1 MKPNRIIEAE
11 QFANE
16 KLGKRIKISEFYSWD
31 GPYKNAEHTIF
42 YEGYKVGYMEPS
54 KITGNS
60 LVSFVLT
67 QIGAK

>member
-1 MKPNRIIEAE
+1 VKPNRIIEAE

-16 KLGKRIKISEFYSWD
+16 KLGKRIMISEFYSWD
-31 GPYKNAEHTIF
+31 GPIKNAEYTIF
-42 YEGYKVGYMEPS
+42 YDGTRVGYMEPS

>member
-16 KLGKRIKISEFYSWD
+16 KLGKRVKISEFYSWD
-31 GPYKNAEHTIF
+31 GPYKNAEYTI
-42 YEGYKVGYMEPS
+42 YYDGTKVGYMEPS